1 MLNAIPISSG
11 FSDFFKQHLPW
22 HKAEMDYLAGIL
34 TAMHVRPTLNLVG
47 HKDTLPSKAKSAFP
61 CRRMQRFVTHEW
73 LVYLRFYRALIW
85 PSEKQSVQ
93 SGRRAYGGACEDD
106 PADDRGSKYPAQ
118 CPDITAGGP
127 VFMSHRDWTLCE
139 SFSALLTRHTFQTAT
154 KTATISAPRRF
165 P

>member
-22 HKAEMDYLAGIL
+22 HKAETDYLVGIL
-34 TAMHVRPTLNLVG
+34 TVMHVHPTLIPVG
-47 HKDTLPSKAKSAFP
+47 HKNTLPSQAKPAFS

-93 SGRRAYGGACEDD
+93 SGRRAYGGTCEDERLVAVLTIGAANTRAA
-106 PADDRGSKYPAQ
+106 PK
-118 CPDITAGGP
+118 
-127 VFMSHRDWTLCE
+127 SHRLAARYLCRLANFCRTQTGRSATL
-139 SFSALLTRHTFQTAT
+139 FRPL
-154 KTATISAPRRF
+154 
-165 P
+165 